1 MYRCLVLAKKG
12 LGLTYPN
19 PLVGSVVVFKDRIIG
34 EGWHQRSGEPHA
46 EVIAINSVKNISL
59 LPKSTL
65 YVNLEPCSHYGKT
78 PPCADLIVKMKIK
91 NVVIG
96 TIDFNDVVSGKG
108 IAHLKENGCKVKIGV
123 LEKECVKI
131 NRRFFTYH
139 KMKRPYVILKW
150 AETKDGFIYPG
161 ITKDNSKKPIW
172 ISNEYSRQMVH
183 KWRTEDQAFLVGTTT
198 AIKDN
203 PSLTARNYYGKSPIR
218 IAIDKDLN
226 IPEKY
231 HFYDG
236 TCQTIIFTNR
246 RSSYPK
252 VKNLHFVELDFT
264 KNTNNQILK
273 YLFKIGVQSIIIEG
287 GAKTLQSF
295 IDSNLWDEARVFVG
309 NNNFKIG
316 IYSPDFT
323 GKIVS
328 SRNILKDVLS
338 VYENEKPK

>member
-1 MYRCLVLAKKG
+1 
-12 LGLTYPN
+12 
-19 PLVGSVVVFKDRIIG
+19 
-34 EGWHQRSGEPHA
+34 
-46 EVIAINSVKNISL
+46 
-59 LPKSTL
+59 
-65 YVNLEPCSHYGKT
+65 
-78 PPCADLIVKMKIK
+78 
-91 NVVIG
+91 
-96 TIDFNDVVSGKG
+96 
-108 IAHLKENGCKVKIGV
+108 
-123 LEKECVKI
+123 
-131 NRRFFTYH
+131 
-139 KMKRPYVILKW
+139 MKRPYVILKW